1 MEYKKDNLLILKQ
14 IKSHYGIKKD
24 TDFAKFI
31 GIPQST
37 LASWIKRNMFD
48 YELIISKCNEIDAN
62 WLLTG
67 KGEMLRNS
75 KMNDTTNVF
84 MQKTDNVM
92 GVQQIPLYSLEAAAG
107 IVQLFKDQY
116 PTKDFISIPNLPK
129 CDGALYV
136 NGDSMYPLLKSGDI
150 VMYKQ
155 IQDISNCIFIW
166 GEMYLISFN
175 SDGDDY
181 STVKYI
187 QKSEKGDAYIKLVS
201 QNSHHQ
207 PLDLPVKNL
216 TALALVKASIR
227 INAMN

>member
-75 KMNDTTNVF
+75 KMNDTPNVF

-92 GVQQIPLYSLEAAAG
+92 SVQQIPLYSLEATAG

-155 IQDISNCIFIW
+155 IQDIANCIFIW
-166 GEMYLISFN
+166 GEIYLISFN

>member
-1 MEYKKDNLLILKQ
+1 MSLKIDNSLILKQ

-24 TDFAKFI
+24 AEFAKFLD
-31 GIPQST
+31 IPPST
-37 LASWIKRNMFD
+37 LSSWMNRNSFD
-48 YELIISKCNEIDAN
+48 YQLLISKCVEIDAN

-75 KMNDTTNVF
+75 KMNDTPNVF

-92 GVQQIPLYSLEAAAG
+92 GIQQIPLYSLEATAG
-107 IVQLFKDQY
+107 IVQLFKSQY

-155 IQDISNCIFIW
+155 IQDITNCIFIW
-166 GEMYLISFN
+166 GEIYLISFN

-207 PLDLPVKNL
+207 PLDLPIKNL